1 MDWVCENMD
10 SAQLK
15 KTIGGL
21 SEWSAFDKTVLGR
34 VPAQKGV
41 YVIRLANA
49 RKIGRLKGESDILYI
64 GSNQSEG
71 GLKQRFSHY
80 FHPGPTQWTNR
91 RVHDLMEKYSM
102 EIAWFVCKNPVNLE
116 NSLLKQ
122 YVKDHDELPPINHA
136 DSRRLNES
144 LSETMGLSDK
154 VTVTLTKGKT

>member
-1 MDWVCENMD
+1 MGSVWENMD

-15 KTIGGL
+15 KIVGGL
-21 SEWSAFDKTVLGR
+21 SEWSAFDKTVLGK

-41 YVIRLANA
+41 YVIRLADA
-49 RKIGRLKGESDILYI
+49 RKIGRLQGESDILYI

-102 EIAWFVCKNPVNLE
+102 EIAWFICKNPVNLE

-122 YVKDHDELPPINHA
+122 YVKDNDELPPMNHA
-136 DSRRLNES
+136 DVRRLYES
-144 LSETMGLSDK
+144 LSEAVGLSDK